1 LLSTLLEYPL
11 QCIEGVTHK
20 CKPVDDKYMVK
31 TTIDIPDD
39 KWKRFSIKVIEEYGG
54 RKKNDVIE
62 ELIDRFLREKNHL
75 RK

>member
-1 LLSTLLEYPL
+1 MNP
-11 QCIEGVTHK
+11 VNNK
-20 CKPVDDKYMVK
+20 CMVK

-62 ELIDRFLREKNHL
+62 ELVDKFLKEKIHP
-75 RK
+75 KK